1 MGLPPPASC
10 RRGERQSNKNQVEK
24 KKKEKGM
31 RMWDE
36 LLTLTMHIVSLV
48 VVNELNTDRNAITI
62 RNPHASC
69 NHSREMTVSALVQ

>member
-1 MGLPPPASC
+1 
-10 RRGERQSNKNQVEK
+10 
-24 KKKEKGM
+24 M

-62 RNPHASC
+62 RTHTPAVITH
-69 NHSREMTVSALVQ
+69 EK

>member
-1 MGLPPPASC
+1 MTPHQKWVCLPQQAA
-10 RRGERQSNKNQVEK
+10 GEERDKAIKIRWKK

-62 RNPHASC
+62 RTHTPAVITH
-69 NHSREMTVSALVQ
+69 EK